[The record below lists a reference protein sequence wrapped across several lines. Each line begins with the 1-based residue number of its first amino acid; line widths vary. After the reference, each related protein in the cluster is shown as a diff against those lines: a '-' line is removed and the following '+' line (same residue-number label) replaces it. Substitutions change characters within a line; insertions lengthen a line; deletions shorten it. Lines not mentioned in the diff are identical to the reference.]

1 MHVWKECILFALSV
15 AFFMFFQTPID
26 VRFSLKLAPHV
37 GLEPTT
43 PCNNPTDSA
52 TLRQMGRPS
61 GCYLLSIG
69 GLCSDSREGIKK
81 KGAAVGRTLL
91 FGSSLYAHVE
101 PRLVIHGF
109 FSDGRCCFNYVCA
122 AIFVANSSLTIRPRD
137 FRDPNRPCPPYAI
150 FTRES

>member
-1 MHVWKECILFALSV
+1 MINHRKTKEIRNHRRLAIIS
-15 AFFMFFQTPID
+15 D
-26 VRFSLKLAPHV
+26 FSLLAPHV

-52 TLRQMGRPS
+52 TFRQMGRPS

-101 PRLVIHGF
+101 PRLEIHGF

-122 AIFVANSSLTIRPRD
+122 AVFVANSSLTIRPRD
-137 FRDPNRPCPPYAI
+137 FLRYEPTVSSLHSFHVRIINVP
-150 FTRES
+150 